1 MITPTASTFVNAHAF
16 EPFASRRLLP
26 PGPMPAPGDAAPPPT
41 RLFCPTPSSHMKRLV
56 SLALLSLA
64 LSLYAAPIAHSQ
76 DLTPR
81 FGLGFNTTAST
92 EDGIG
97 IGMRL
102 RGSAPVNQDL
112 SFAIDL
118 GLTGFIFE
126 GRDEATY
133 LVDPQISAI
142 VSVPDT
148 RPDRLT
154 YFMGGFGAYLPFD
167 ADDSNRDAAPTL
179 HFGVGRV
186 HLLTET
192 SLYYEVNPGLIIG
205 EERVGFLLPIRGGVI
220 F

>member
-1 MITPTASTFVNAHAF
+1 MITPTASTFVYAHAF
-16 EPFASRRLLP
+16 EPFAHGHRSMPHASRSGAPYPFFSLMP
-26 PGPMPAPGDAAPPPT
+26 PLMN
-41 RLFCPTPSSHMKRLV
+41 RLV
-56 SLALLSLA
+56 SLLLLSLA
-64 LSLYAAPIAHSQ
+64 LPLGAPLAHGQ

-92 EDGIG
+92 QDGIG

-192 SLYYEVNPGLIIG
+192 SLYYEINPGLIIG

>member
-1 MITPTASTFVNAHAF
+1 
-16 EPFASRRLLP
+16 
-26 PGPMPAPGDAAPPPT
+26 
-41 RLFCPTPSSHMKRLV
+41 MKRLA
-56 SLALLSLA
+56 SLFLLLAGLTGA
-64 LSLYAAPIAHSQ
+64 LSTAHGQ
-76 DLTPR
+76 DLDPR
-81 FGLGFNTTAST
+81 FGLGFNTAIST

-102 RGSAPVNQDL
+102 RGSAPVNRDL

-118 GLTGFIFE
+118 GVTGFIFE

-167 ADDSNRDAAPTL
+167 ANNDNRDAAPTL

-186 HLLTET
+186 HSLTET
-192 SLYYEVNPGLIIG
+192 SIYYEVNPGLIIG
-205 EERVGFLLPIRGGVI
+205 KERVGLLLPIRAGVI

>member
-1 MITPTASTFVNAHAF
+1 
-16 EPFASRRLLP
+16 
-26 PGPMPAPGDAAPPPT
+26 
-41 RLFCPTPSSHMKRLV
+41 MKRLV
-56 SLALLSLA
+56 SLVLIAFLGAFGA
-64 LSLYAAPIAHSQ
+64 LSTAHSQ
-76 DLTPR
+76 DLNPR
-81 FGLGFNTTAST
+81 FGLGFNTSIST

-133 LVDPQISAI
+133 LADPQISAI
-142 VSVPDT
+142 VSVPDE

-154 YFMGGFGAYLPFD
+154 YFMGGFGAYLPF
-167 ADDSNRDAAPTL
+167 SENSTNRDAAPTL
-179 HFGVGRV
+179 HFGIGRV
-186 HLLTET
+186 HSLTET
-192 SLYYEVNPGLIIG
+192 SIFYEVNPGLIIG
-205 EERVGFLLPIRGGVI
+205 QERVGLLLPIRAGVI

>member
-1 MITPTASTFVNAHAF
+1 MNRLISLIFFLLITTLCA
-16 EPFASRRLLP
+16 
-26 PGPMPAPGDAAPPPT
+26 APGAQG
-41 RLFCPTPSSHMKRLV
+41 
-56 SLALLSLA
+56 
-64 LSLYAAPIAHSQ
+64 Q
-76 DLTPR
+76 DLNPR
-81 FGLGFNTTAST
+81 FGLGFNTSIST

-102 RGSAPVNQDL
+102 RGSAPVNRDL

-167 ADDSNRDAAPTL
+167 ADGESRDAAPTL

-186 HLLTET
+186 HSLTET
-192 SLYYEVNPGLIIG
+192 SLYYEINPGLIIG
-205 EERVGFLLPIRGGVI
+205 EERVGLLLPIRGGVI

>member
-1 MITPTASTFVNAHAF
+1 MDRYPARGGF
-16 EPFASRRLLP
+16 
-26 PGPMPAPGDAAPPPT
+26 GPAAKPRCPA
-41 RLFCPTPSSHMKRLV
+41 LLV
-56 SLALLSLA
+56 SLSRNAFLLMNRLASIAFAALLSA
-64 LSLYAAPIAHSQ
+64 LLLSTTAYGQ
-76 DLTPR
+76 DLNPR
-81 FGLGFNTTAST
+81 FGVGFNTSIST

-118 GLTGFIFE
+118 GMTGFIFE

-142 VSVPDT
+142 VSVPDD

-154 YFMGGFGAYLPFD
+154 YFMGGFGAYLPFE
-167 ADDSNRDAAPTL
+167 ANRPNRDAAPTL
-179 HFGVGRV
+179 HLGIGRV

-192 SLYYEVNPGLIIG
+192 SVFYEVNPGLIIG
-205 EERVGFLLPIRGGVI
+205 KERVGLLLPIRAGVI

>member
-1 MITPTASTFVNAHAF
+1 
-16 EPFASRRLLP
+16 
-26 PGPMPAPGDAAPPPT
+26 
-41 RLFCPTPSSHMKRLV
+41 MKRLV
-56 SLALLSLA
+56 SLVLLTLA
-64 LSLYAAPIAHSQ
+64 ITLCAAPTAHSQ
-76 DLTPR
+76 DLSPR
-81 FGLGFNTTAST
+81 FGLGFNTTVST

-102 RGSAPVNQDL
+102 RGSAPVNRDL

-167 ADDSNRDAAPTL
+167 ADGGSRDAAPTL
-179 HFGVGRV
+179 HFGIGRV
-186 HLLTET
+186 HSLTET
-192 SLYYEVNPGLIIG
+192 SIFYEVNPGLIIG
-205 EERVGFLLPIRGGVI
+205 EERVGLVFPIRAGVI